1 MNVLDFILLLLLIG
15 AGISGYRKGF
25 FQEASS
31 FAGLLAGIYLGVI
44 AAQVTGRVLEGMVS
58 WNLLP
63 FKIIAFILAFI
74 LINIGF
80 WAIGA
85 SLTRIFKALMINFF
99 NKLLG
104 VFFGVLK
111 TSVLISVAVFFLFM
125 FNEKWP
131 FFSSRW
137 FDNSVIFE
145 KIEGLAPWLLEHLF

>member
-1 MNVLDFILLLLLIG
+1 M
-15 AGISGYRKGF
+15 
-25 FQEASS
+25 SS

-85 SLTRIFKALMINFF
+85 SLTRIFKALMINFV

-111 TSVLISVAVFFLFM
+111 TSVLISVAVFFLLM
-125 FNEKWP
+125 FNERWS
-131 FFSSRW
+131 FFSGKW
-137 FDNSVIFE
+137 FENSVIFE